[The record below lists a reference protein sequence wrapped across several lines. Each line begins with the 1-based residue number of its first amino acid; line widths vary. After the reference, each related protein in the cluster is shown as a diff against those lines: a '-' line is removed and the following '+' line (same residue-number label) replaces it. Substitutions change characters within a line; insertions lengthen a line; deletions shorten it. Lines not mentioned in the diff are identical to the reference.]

1 MRFWY
6 FVVFWDL
13 WNMNGTIWFGFLTF
27 SSLLLKSHF
36 NKIIIC
42 KYIHKAVIVHTYIKL
57 IYYVFHV
64 ICILQLDPLSR
75 KRCRLINASAWNGSF
90 KQFFPLVFFCFCIGL
105 FKTLI
110 MTWTCRMECTAGF
123 LVLIQ
128 CMLRGYHI
136 HTKNKKVY
144 YHADHA

>member
-13 WNMNGTIWFGFLTF
+13 SNMNGTMWFCFLTF

-42 KYIHKAVIVHTYIKL
+42 KSIYLAAIVHTYIKL

-64 ICILQLDPLSR
+64 ICILQPDPLSR
-75 KRCRLINASAWNGSF
+75 NDVDWLTHRHEMAHSSNFSI
-90 KQFFPLVFFCFCIGL
+90 
-105 FKTLI
+105 
-110 MTWTCRMECTAGF
+110 GF
-123 LVLIQ
+123 LLFLYWSFQNINHDMNMSYGVY
-128 CMLRGYHI
+128 CRVFSS
-136 HTKNKKVY
+136 HTMYVKGVPYSYKK
-144 YHADHA
+144 